1 MKGFL
6 TTHRGME
13 DIAAL
18 EVNELIGKKAK
29 INEECVVFDIIR
41 YEDLFKLCYLSQS
54 AKGVYFLL
62 SEFDC
67 KNIFE
72 DFKENIQKIDFGGW
86 LNKSVAFRVKCVKG
100 SDEDMPTP
108 EIEKELGA
116 IIIEH
121 MQKKHDYTQKVSLNN
136 PDIAIF
142 AYLSGNKCHI
152 GVDFAG
158 FDLSKRSY
166 SIFTHPGSIKG
177 TVAYSLIRLS
187 EYNHREALL
196 DCFSAS
202 GTMPIEAA
210 FFASKFPV
218 NFYSKEKFIFLK
230 FEKFKRFDFKKFF
243 KKIDDNISDEKLNI
257 YNVDSSMK
265 YINYAKKNSKIAGI
279 AKKIS
284 FSRMNLEWLD
294 TKFDKGEVGRI
305 VAKIPASAEDIEKLY
320 NEFFYQAEFILND
333 LGKIA
338 VIGKK
343 GLIEKHSLKHK
354 FKIMEERSIFSGK
367 EQYNVFVLV
376 KSQYVG
382 NR

>member
-13 DIAAL
+13 GIAAL
-18 EVNELIGKKAK
+18 EVNELINSKATQNETCLVFEIKK
-29 INEECVVFDIIR
+29 

-54 AKGVYFLL
+54 AIGIYYLL
-62 SEFDC
+62 SEFYFKDLL
-67 KNIFE
+67 N
-72 DFKENIQKIDFGGW
+72 DFKKTIQKIEFREW
-86 LNKSVAFRVKCVKG
+86 LSKNITFRVKCIKD
-100 SDEDMPTP
+100 SDENMPTL

-121 MQKKHDYTQKVSLNN
+121 IQNKHKYTQKVNLTN
-136 PDIAIF
+136 PDIIIF
-142 AYLSGNKCHI
+142 VYLNGDKCYI
-152 GVDFAG
+152 GIDFAG

-166 SIFTHPGSIKG
+166 NIFSHPGSIKG
-177 TVAYSLIRLS
+177 TIAYSLIRLS
-187 EYNHREALL
+187 EYSNNETLL
-196 DCFSAS
+196 DCFSGS

-218 NFYSKEKFIFLK
+218 SFYNKEKFIFLK
-230 FEKFKRFDFKKFF
+230 FEKFKSFDFKKFF
-243 KKIDDNISDEKLNI
+243 RKIDDNINGKKLSI

-294 TKFDKGEVGRI
+294 TKFAKGKISRI
-305 VAKIPASAEDIEKLY
+305 VAKMPAGAEDIEKLY
-320 NEFFYQAEFILND
+320 NEFFYQAEFILD
-333 LGKIA
+333 DKGKIV

-343 GLIEKHSLKHK
+343 ELIGKFSSKYK
-354 FKIMEERSIFSGK
+354 FKIEEEKSIFSGK
-367 EQYNVFVLV
+367 EQYDVFVLS
-376 KSQYVG
+376 KNSK
-382 NR
+382 NK